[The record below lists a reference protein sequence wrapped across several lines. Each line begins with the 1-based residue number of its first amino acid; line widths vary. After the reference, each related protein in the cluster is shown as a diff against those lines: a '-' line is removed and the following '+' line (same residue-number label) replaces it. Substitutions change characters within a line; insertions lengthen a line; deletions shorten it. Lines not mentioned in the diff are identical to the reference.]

1 MKKGGLQPEGYIP
14 RLIDS
19 ELSRRLDNI
28 GAVEVAGT
36 MWCGKTWTSLA
47 YGESITRIGNQSTR
61 IAVEADPGIA
71 LLGDKPHV
79 IDEWQDVPA
88 IWDEVRASVDQ
99 NAGQAGQ
106 YILTGSTQ
114 PHKYEVHHSG
124 AGRISTL
131 RMRTMSLQ
139 ETGDSKACISL
150 AGLFRGEFTPQPINQ
165 SLSPIVE
172 YIYRGGW
179 PALNNKTQKDSSLF
193 LDSYFDAVF
202 EVNIPRF
209 GLNGS
214 DARKVARSLARNL
227 GSAPKLSTISQDAGF
242 DISNSKASNEK
253 ASAYIRAFEQ
263 LYMIEG
269 ITGWDAPIRSKTR
282 LRLKPKYYFSDP
294 SLAANLLSVT
304 QDRILEE
311 GQLFGVL
318 FESLCMHDLA
328 VYSSVLPGAGLEP
341 LHYYRDSDGLEV
353 DAIIELKDGRW
364 GAFEIKLGENKFED
378 AAKSL
383 LRLRSKVLSNPLS
396 NNQEP
401 AFLAVLVGAG
411 EFARQDKE
419 TGIYI
424 IPITALGA

>member
-1 MKKGGLQPEGYIP
+1 MKKGSLKPEGYIP

-28 GAVEVAGT
+28 GAVEIAGT

-47 YGESITRIGNQSTR
+47 FGESITRVGNQSTR
-61 IAVEADPGIA
+61 IAAEADPGIV

-106 YILTGSTQ
+106 FILTGSTQ
-114 PHKYEVHHSG
+114 PHKDEVHHSG

-139 ETGDSKACISL
+139 ETGDSKAQVSL
-150 AGLFRGEFTPQPINQ
+150 AGLFRGEFKPQLVDQ
-165 SLSPIVE
+165 SLSPIAE

-179 PALNNKTQKDSSLF
+179 PALNNKTSKDVSVF
-193 LDSYFDAVF
+193 LDSFLDAVF
-202 EVNIPRF
+202 DVNIPTL

-227 GSAPKLSTISQDAGF
+227 GSAPTLSTVSQDAGF
-242 DISNSKASNEK
+242 DTSNPKAASEK
-253 ASAYIRAFEQ
+253 ASFYIRAFEQ
-263 LYMIEG
+263 LYLIEG

-282 LRLKPKYYFSDP
+282 LRLKPKYYFADP
-294 SLAANLLSVT
+294 SLAANLLGVAK
-304 QDRILEE
+304 DRILEE

-318 FESLCMHDLA
+318 FESLCMHELA
-328 VYSSVLPGAGLEP
+328 VYSSILPGAGAEP

-353 DAIIELKDGRW
+353 DAVIELKDGSW
-364 GAFEIKLGENKFED
+364 GAVEIKLGENKFED
-378 AAKSL
+378 AARSL
-383 LRLRSKVLSNPLS
+383 LRLRSKVLSNPMA
-396 NNQEP
+396 NNREP
-401 AFLAVLVGAG
+401 AFMAMIVGAG
-411 EFARQDKE
+411 EYARQDKE

-424 IPITALGA
+424 IPITTLGA